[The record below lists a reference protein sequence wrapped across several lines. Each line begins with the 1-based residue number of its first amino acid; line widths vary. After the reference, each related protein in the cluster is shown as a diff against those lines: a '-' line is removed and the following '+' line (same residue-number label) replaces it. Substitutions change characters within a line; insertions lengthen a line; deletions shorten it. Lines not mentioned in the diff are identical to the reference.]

1 MAIKGPSKGGFL
13 FMLSSLV
20 KILTTDNLHIRS
32 IIVLDRCYMC
42 KRWGELVDYLLL
54 HCPIA
59 YELWSLV
66 FCLFGLH
73 WVMPLKVVELFEFWQ
88 GNFR

>member
-1 MAIKGPSKGGFL
+1 
-13 FMLSSLV
+13 MLVVDL
-20 KILTTDNLHIRS
+20 
-32 IIVLDRCYMC
+32 CYMC
-42 KRWGELVDYLLL
+42 KRRGELVDHLLL

-66 FCLFGLH
+66 FFLFGLH